1 MTKILLADDVKLY
14 LALEKTFLARG
25 QYEILTATNG
35 PDALG
40 LLRTERPDLSI
51 VATGLPGLGALEIR
65 DALLADPELA
75 ALPMIATTAAEEA
88 DGDLERRA
96 EARGIAA
103 VLVKPFAMNDLM
115 GAVQKVL
122 PAPDRRYPRYEAYVE
137 LELRTE
143 RSTAYMSGAALNV
156 SLGGMLI
163 ETRACRRAWP
173 SSISATV
180 PIPRHARLMW
190 PRARSE
196 QRRESPG
203 LLGVEFKSVPPD
215 ARASASLPR
224 RAPQRDGPRAGEGDA
239 GDTRR
244 CIVSCARGRSWPP
257 AANVAIL
264 AASPPVPST
273 CFARGLA
280 ATASAILAVRR
291 IRGPIYALHG
301 ATWNSATAIVDS
313 RSRRGRDG

>member
-163 ETRACRRAWP
+163 ETPEPLSVGQGLWLQFYLGD
-173 SSISATV
+173 SAD
-180 PIPRHARLMW
+180 PIATRGLVVRYAK
-190 PRARSE
+190 E
-196 QRRESPG
+196 QRRES
-203 LLGVEFKSVPPD
+203 LCFGVEFKSVPPD
-215 ARASASLPR
+215 ARVRLERYIAA
-224 RAPQRDGPRAGEGDA
+224 RAATDGPRAG
-239 GDTRR
+239 
-244 CIVSCARGRSWPP
+244 
-257 AANVAIL
+257 
-264 AASPPVPST
+264 
-273 CFARGLA
+273 
-280 ATASAILAVRR
+280 
-291 IRGPIYALHG
+291 
-301 ATWNSATAIVDS
+301 
-313 RSRRGRDG
+313 